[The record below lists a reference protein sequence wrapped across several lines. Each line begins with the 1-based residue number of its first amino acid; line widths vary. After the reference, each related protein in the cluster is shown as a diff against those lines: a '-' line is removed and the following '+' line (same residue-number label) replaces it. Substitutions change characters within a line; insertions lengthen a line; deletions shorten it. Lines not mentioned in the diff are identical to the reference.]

1 MSQVHWWHEISA
13 AFRWGK
19 LQSADSES
27 DHPVLHQSTQY
38 LMVRLQACE
47 ERGKAEGLVWN
58 PLFPVPRGSVK
69 LLTSVTYAMVM
80 LVQLQRKNRELQQ
93 QEQELW
99 ARIHNLWDRLELTDD
114 ERTDFES
121 CHKGHKHSVLSA
133 LRDEIQRCEQLKYAN
148 MQRFVEGARREL
160 VDLWNRCYFSK
171 EQRDAFLPYHDG
183 RC

>member
-1 MSQVHWWHEISA
+1 MSQVHWWQEISA

-19 LQSADSES
+19 LQSAESES
-27 DHPVLHQSTQY
+27 DHPVFHQSIQY
-38 LMVRLQACE
+38 LLQAFE
-47 ERGKAEGLVWN
+47 ERGKAESLAWN
-58 PLFPVPRGSVK
+58 PLCPVLRGSVK
-69 LLTSVTYAMVM
+69 LLTSVTYAMLM

-99 ARIHNLWDRLELTDD
+99 ARIHNLWDRLELTED
-114 ERTDFES
+114 ERADFES
-121 CHKGHKHSVLSA
+121 RHKGHKHSVLSA